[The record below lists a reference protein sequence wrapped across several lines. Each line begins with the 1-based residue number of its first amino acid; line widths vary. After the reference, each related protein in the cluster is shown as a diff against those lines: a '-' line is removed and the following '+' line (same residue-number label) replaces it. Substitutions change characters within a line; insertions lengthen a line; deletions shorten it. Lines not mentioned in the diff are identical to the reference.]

1 MSIPNSHQPH
11 AGNAQRRLNE
21 RKIVKTISLKKVAVV
36 AVASLGFGLTSV
48 VPANADAINVTNTA
62 VATAPTVATTIATPA
77 PVGSAITATINT
89 ILAAAATAAA
99 SVVSTFTLT
108 DPNGTNVTADATF
121 TSASGAVAG
130 VTTTNTGAA
139 YTHTIAS
146 GATAST
152 KATGTVVFTP
162 KMGGVYVLKY
172 THSSFTSTGSADTSA
187 GQSAITAASF
197 YVTGSGAKI
206 ATSGVGTTTIGA
218 QVGGI
223 AEVRF
228 STAAKANSAIYNLTS
243 SGVGTI
249 QAVAAGDATDPA
261 TIAGI
266 SAASDY
272 TQGAKIT
279 TAASTDM
286 SEVIATVAST
296 VAGTQTLTW
305 TAISSTTGA
314 PTVVA
319 TQAITWGAAPA
330 LSVANSKVYI
340 SAGDDSSTL
349 SADDTVVY
357 LASTAASTT
366 VANIQVTLNN
376 DAATAFNGQKLTVT
390 VAGPG
395 LFGVDVASL
404 DGVTAGRTN
413 RIYADSSAN
422 SGNTWQIGI
431 AADGTA
437 GTSTFTIK
445 VGDVTVATK
454 SLVFYGSVA
463 SYTATPVLT
472 ATANGSATT
481 DAVVV
486 CALDANKNPVPGATI
501 YASSGSTAV
510 ASVAATGTTVSAAA
524 DEDLDTG
531 SANLVLAPTAYQA
544 AKGVGCA
551 GFAVTGAS
559 QTTASS
565 VDLTFR
571 NASTVASSTVT
582 ATAKVAVGSVAATT
596 VTLTSDKASYAA
608 GEKMVLTL
616 TFKDSVGRLV
626 GAGPGTGTLDDVLK
640 SSASLGG
647 DALFAANN
655 NVKNGV
661 KTVTVYAP
669 LQGGKL
675 TLTGS
680 TGTNATYLATAAQG
694 VALSLSPTVT
704 DPNAAIITQID
715 ALNAKIVA
723 LNALIAKIMKKL
735 GVK

>member
-1 MSIPNSHQPH
+1 
-11 AGNAQRRLNE
+11 
-21 RKIVKTISLKKVAVV
+21 VKTISLKKVAVV

-48 VPANADAINVTNTA
+48 VPANAAAINVTNTV

-77 PVGSAITATINT
+77 SVGSAITATVNT
-89 ILAAAATAAA
+89 ILAAQSTAAA
-99 SVVSTFTLT
+99 SIVSTYTLT
-108 DPNGTNVTADATF
+108 DPNGTDVTADATF

-172 THSSFTSTGSADTSA
+172 THSSFSSTGSADTST
-187 GQSAITAASF
+187 GQSAATAGSI
-197 YVTGSGAKI
+197 YVTGSGAKV
-206 ATSGVGTTTIGA
+206 ATSGIGTTTIGA
-218 QVGGI
+218 QTGGI

-228 STAAKANSAIYNLTS
+228 STAAKANSAVYNLTS

-330 LSVANSKVYI
+330 ISVANSKVYI
-340 SAGDDSSTL
+340 SAGDDTSTL
-349 SADDTVVY
+349 AADDTVVY
-357 LASTAASTT
+357 LASTAATTT

-376 DAATAFNGQKLTVT
+376 DANTAFNGQKLTVT

-395 LFGVDVASL
+395 LFGVDVNSL
-404 DGVTAGRTN
+404 NGVTADRTS

-422 SGNTWQIGI
+422 AGNTWQIGI

-454 SLVFYGSVA
+454 SLVFFGSVA
-463 SYTATPVLT
+463 SYTATPVLI
-472 ATANGSATT
+472 ATADGVTTT

-486 CALDANKNPVPGATI
+486 CAVDANKNAVPGATI
-501 YASSGSTAV
+501 YASSGSTSV
-510 ASVAATGTTVSAAA
+510 ASIAATGTTVAAA
-524 DEDLDTG
+524 VLEDLDTG
-531 SANLVLAPTAYQA
+531 AGSALDPTEYQA
-544 AKGVGCA
+544 AKGLGCA
-551 GFAVTGAS
+551 GFAVTGVS

-565 VDLTFR
+565 VVMTFR
-571 NASTVASSTVT
+571 NASTAAASTVT
-582 ATAKVAVGSVAATT
+582 TTATVAVGGVKASSI
-596 VTLTSDKASYAA
+596 TLTADKASYAA
-608 GEKMVLTL
+608 GEKMVLTMTL
-616 TFKDSVGRLV
+616 KDSAGRLI
-626 GAGPGTGTLDDVLK
+626 GAGPGVATLDAALK

-647 DALFAANN
+647 DALFGADNAT
-655 NVKNGV
+655 KLGV
-661 KTVTVYAP
+661 KTATVYAP

-675 TLTGS
+675 TITGE
-680 TGTNATYLATAAQG
+680 TGAAGTYVATAAAG
-694 VALSLSPTVT
+694 LAISLSPTVS
-704 DPNAAIITQID
+704 DPNAGLLTQID

>member
-1 MSIPNSHQPH
+1 
-11 AGNAQRRLNE
+11 
-21 RKIVKTISLKKVAVV
+21 VKTISLKKVSAV
-36 AVASLGFGLTSV
+36 AVASLGFGLLSV
-48 VPANADAINVTNTA
+48 VPAQAAALGITSTG

-77 PVGSAITATINT
+77 SAGSAITVTLNT
-89 ILAAAATAAA
+89 VLADAATAAGNSITA
-99 SVVSTFTLT
+99 TYSLL
-108 DPNGTNVTADATF
+108 DPNGTAVTSDATF
-121 TSASGAVAG
+121 TSATAAVGG
-130 VTTTNTGAA
+130 VTPSNAANVYTLAIGNGAA
-139 YTHTIAS
+139 A
-146 GATAST
+146 AT
-152 KATGTVVFTP
+152 KATGTMVFTP

-172 THSSFTSTGSADTSA
+172 TTVNVTMATDTNVA
-187 GQSAITAASF
+187 QTAATAASI
-197 YVTGSGAKI
+197 YVTGSGAKV
-206 ATSGVGTTTIGA
+206 ATSGIGTTTIGA
-218 QVGGI
+218 QTGGI

-228 STAAKANSAIYNLTS
+228 STAAKLANAVYNLTS
-243 SGVGTI
+243 SGVGSI
-249 QAVAAGDATDPA
+249 QAVVAGDATDPSA
-261 TIAGI
+261 IAGI

-279 TAASTDM
+279 TANSTDM

-330 LSVANSKVYI
+330 ISVANSKVYI

-349 SADDTVVY
+349 TADDTVVY

-376 DAATAFNGQKLTVT
+376 DANTAFNGQKLTVT

-454 SLVFYGSVA
+454 SLVFFGSVA
-463 SYTATPVLT
+463 SYTATPVLI
-472 ATANGSATT
+472 ATADGVTTT

-486 CALDANKNPVPGATI
+486 CAVDANKNAVPGATI
-501 YASSGSTAV
+501 YASSGSTSV
-510 ASVAATGTTVSAAA
+510 ASIAATGTTVAAA
-524 DEDLDTG
+524 VLEDLDTG
-531 SANLVLAPTAYQA
+531 AGSALDPTEYQA

-565 VDLTFR
+565 VVMTFR
-571 NASTVASSTVT
+571 NASTVAASTVT
-582 ATAKVAVGSVAATT
+582 TTATVAVGGVKASSI
-596 VTLTSDKASYAA
+596 TLTADKASYAA
-608 GEKMVLTL
+608 GEKMVLTMTL
-616 TFKDSVGRLV
+616 KDSAGRLI
-626 GAGPGTGTLDDVLK
+626 GAGPGVATLDAALK
-640 SSASLGG
+640 ASASLGG
-647 DALFAANN
+647 DALFGADNAT
-655 NVKNGV
+655 KLGV
-661 KTVTVYAP
+661 KTATVYAP

-675 TLTGS
+675 TITGE
-680 TGTNATYLATAAQG
+680 TGVAGTYVATAAAG
-694 VALSLSPTVT
+694 LAISLSPTVS
-704 DPNAAIITQID
+704 DPNAAILTQID